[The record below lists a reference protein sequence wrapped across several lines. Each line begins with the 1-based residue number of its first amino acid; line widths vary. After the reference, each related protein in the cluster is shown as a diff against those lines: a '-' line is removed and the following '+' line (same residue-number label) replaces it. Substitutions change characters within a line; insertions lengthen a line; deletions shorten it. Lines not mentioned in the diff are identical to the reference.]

1 MLNKFNCR
9 NISILPSSEVEI
21 IAGPY
26 TGSQDQDVVKRA
38 DETVQL
44 VDPCPNDDRLPTV
57 IVFHET

>member
-1 MLNKFNCR
+1 MLNKFNCH

-21 IAGPY
+21 IAGPC
-26 TGSQDQDVVKRA
+26 TGSQDVVKRA